1 MKPKTLILMVVA
13 VTCGLGASYMTSRL
27 LAQRSQGLPETES
40 VQVLVAAKNLEMGVA
55 LKNVEEAFVVKNYPK
70 GEEPKD
76 AIAKREDL
84 KDRVLKRALRAGDFV
99 RPDDLFDQNTPGLW
113 VTLPAGHRAVGI
125 RVNMEAIAG
134 GFASLPHS
142 RVDIIATIRR
152 GSDKDSFSQVLLE
165 NVLVLAADTQMA
177 RDDQGRAMPANVV
190 TVALKPEDVLK
201 VNMAKELGPLSLVLR
216 KFNDNTKTDIGKV
229 TVEQILTGTSGQ
241 KDVEPA
247 NPTLVEL
254 PPLRET
260 PKVPAVAQADPEGKV
275 HRLRIIEGDRERSTE
290 YLVNDAFEVIRPR
303 VDRSEPAPP
312 RPAPPVADPAPK
324 TEQETAPPRGNF

>member
-27 LAQRSQGLPETES
+27 LAQRSQGTPETET
-40 VQVLVAAKNLEMGVA
+40 VEVLVAAKNLEMGVA
-55 LKNVEEAFVVKNYPK
+55 LKNVDEAFLVKHFPK

-84 KDRVLKRALRAGDFV
+84 KDRVLKRGLRAGDFV
-99 RPDDLFDQNTPGLW
+99 RVDDLFDQNTPGLW
-113 VTLPAGHRAVGI
+113 VSLPAGHRAVGI

-216 KFNDNTKTDIGKV
+216 KFNDNTKTDIAKV
-229 TVEQILTGTSGQ
+229 TVEQILTGTSGAR
-241 KDVEPA
+241 DLEPE
-247 NPTLVEL
+247 PTPKIEL

-260 PKVPAVAQADPEGKV
+260 PKGPAVAEAPQGKV
-275 HRLRIIEGDRERSTE
+275 HRLRIIEGDRERNTE
-290 YLVNDAFEVIRPR
+290 YLVNDAYEVIRPTVNR
-303 VDRSEPAPP
+303 TEPEPPRPTPP
-312 RPAPPVADPAPK
+312 RPAPEPTPK
-324 TEQETAPPRGNF
+324 TEEGAPPRGNF